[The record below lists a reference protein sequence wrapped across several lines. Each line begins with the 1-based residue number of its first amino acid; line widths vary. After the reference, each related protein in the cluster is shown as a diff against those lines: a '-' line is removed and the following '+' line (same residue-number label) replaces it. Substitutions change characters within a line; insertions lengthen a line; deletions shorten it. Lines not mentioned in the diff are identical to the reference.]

1 MRIEA
6 GTYRR
11 ARRMS
16 LTSLIDVIFLLLLFF
31 MLTATFSRFGDV
43 ELTVGGNGVSQP
55 ADQTSV
61 FLRLGA
67 DGLSLNG
74 APLTVAGLGD
84 RLTDLREAGRADVVV
99 LSVRE
104 GATSQQLVD
113 VIAAVG
119 ASGGPPLQIVR

>member
-1 MRIEA
+1 MRIDA
-6 GTYRR
+6 GAYGRTRR
-11 ARRMS
+11 IS

-31 MLTATFSRFGDV
+31 MLTASFSRFGDV
-43 ELTVGGNGVSQP
+43 ELTVGGNGASQP
-55 ADQTSV
+55 VDQRPV

-67 DGLSLNG
+67 DGLSVNG
-74 APLTVAGLGD
+74 EPLIVSLLGD
-84 RLTDLREAGRADVVV
+84 RLNDLRDAGRADVAV
-99 LSVRE
+99 LSVRD

>member
-6 GTYRR
+6 GTYGR
-11 ARRMS
+11 ARRIS

-43 ELTVGGNGVSQP
+43 ELTVGGAGASQP
-55 ADQTSV
+55 ADQTPV

-74 APLTVAGLGD
+74 ETLTVALLAD
-84 RLTDLREAGRADVVV
+84 RLNALREAGRADVVI
-99 LSVRE
+99 LSVRD